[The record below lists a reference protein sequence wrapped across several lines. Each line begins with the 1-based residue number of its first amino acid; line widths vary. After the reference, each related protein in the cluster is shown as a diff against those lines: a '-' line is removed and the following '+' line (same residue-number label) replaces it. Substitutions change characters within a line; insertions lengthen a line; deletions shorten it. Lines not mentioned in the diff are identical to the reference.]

1 MAQHVME
8 GGGGLRFTTST
19 VVRAGPVQ
27 LLGIW
32 VSNASSS
39 PTIELLNAVT
49 SGTGTLVGQFTPVGG
64 TFNPL
69 PINFP
74 TGLTLLCGGSV
85 SGTMVFASD
94 GL

>member
-8 GGGGLRFTTST
+8 GGAGVRFTTST
-19 VVRAGPVQ
+19 VVRAGAVQ

-32 VSNASSS
+32 VSNASST
-39 PTIELLNAVT
+39 PTIDLLNAVT
-49 SGTGTLVGQFTPVGG
+49 SGSGTVVGSFTPIGG
-64 TFNPL
+64 TFYPL

-85 SGTMVFASD
+85 SGALIFAAD
-94 GL
+94 G